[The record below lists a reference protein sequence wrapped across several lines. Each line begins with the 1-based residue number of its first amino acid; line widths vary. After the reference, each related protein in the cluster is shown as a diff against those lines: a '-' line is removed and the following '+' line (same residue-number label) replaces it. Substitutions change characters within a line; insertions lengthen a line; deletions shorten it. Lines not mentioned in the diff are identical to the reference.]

1 MKRSGDEQQQDLLSV
16 RSKLM
21 RFDKFHVQLLKH
33 APYCEPLGSHEDD
46 RESASAY
53 TPSEQRRCSSH
64 DFLSLFQEAG
74 SEVSTLTSASDC
86 KARISIFSSPL
97 S

>member
-1 MKRSGDEQQQDLLSV
+1 MERSGDERQQDVLSV

-21 RFDKFHVQLLKH
+21 RFDRFHVQLLKR
-33 APYCEPLGSHEDD
+33 AIYCEPLGSHDDD

-53 TPSEQRRCSSH
+53 TPSKQRRCSSH

-74 SEVSTLTSASDC
+74 SEVSTPTSPSDC
-86 KARISIFSSPL
+86 KARISIFL
-97 S
+97 SLLS